1 MRCNRCDHENIDGQN
16 FCGACGARLRS
27 ATPPEMTG
35 VFPRGASSP
44 RSYTPA
50 HLAERILKDRTALE
64 GERKQVT
71 VLFCDIADSTP
82 LAERLGPERM
92 HHVLSAF
99 FDLALEQVHRYE
111 GTVNQFLGDGLM
123 ALFGAPI
130 ALEDHA
136 LRAVLA
142 ALDIQRV
149 LTERSATVLGPGQ
162 RLGLRIGLNSGAVVV
177 GKIGDNLRMDYT
189 AIGDTTNVAARLQGL
204 SEPGTVVASE
214 SVWRATSRWI
224 EFEALGPR
232 TL

>member
-1 MRCNRCDHENIDGQN
+1 MRSAATKTLPDRLRRRLMRCDRCNHENADEQN
-16 FCGACGARLRS
+16 FCGACGARLKSTTAS
-27 ATPPEMTG
+27 ATTG
-35 VFPRGASSP
+35 LLERGPSSP

-50 HLAERILKDRTALE
+50 HLAERILKDRSALE

-92 HHVLSAF
+92 HHVLNAF
-99 FDLALEQVHRYE
+99 FDLALERVHRYE
-111 GTVNQFLGDGLM
+111 GTVNQFLGDGFM

-149 LTERSATVLGPGQ
+149 LA
-162 RLGLRIGLNSGAVVV
+162 
-177 GKIGDNLRMDYT
+177 
-189 AIGDTTNVAARLQGL
+189 
-204 SEPGTVVASE
+204 
-214 SVWRATSRWI
+214 
-224 EFEALGPR
+224 
-232 TL
+232 

>member
-1 MRCNRCDHENIDGQN
+1 MRCAGCNHESPDGQK
-16 FCGACGARLRS
+16 FCGACGARLTAAAAP
-27 ATPPEMTG
+27 ATTG
-35 VFPRGASSP
+35 VLQCGPSNPRT
-44 RSYTPA
+44 YTPA
-50 HLAERILKDRTALE
+50 HLADRILKDRSALE

-92 HHVLSAF
+92 HHVLNAL

-111 GTVNQFLGDGLM
+111 GTVNQFLGDGFM

-142 ALDIQRV
+142 ALDIQRT
-149 LTERSATVLGPGQ
+149 LAERSATVIGAGQ

-204 SEPGTVVASE
+204 AAVSYTHLTLP
-214 SVWRATSRWI
+214 TSD
-224 EFEALGPR
+224 LV
-232 TL
+232 